1 MHQISQ
7 VCQVLDPAEEH
18 TEQRSPEAKQRTLE
32 KKKATLGYGQWIS
45 DIQIYL
51 HLEYI

>member
-1 MHQISQ
+1 M
-7 VCQVLDPAEEH
+7 CQVLDPAEEH

-32 KKKATLGYGQWIS
+32 KKATLGYGQWIS